1 MLLQMQWCG
10 IRIEITHSAKIKRE
24 DNVFGFHLDPE
35 VVNVC
40 RLFSLIEA
48 VKYSYVEPKFVTFLV
63 TGTCNRG
70 LFFDGC

>member
-1 MLLQMQWCG
+1 MF
-10 IRIEITHSAKIKRE
+10 S
-24 DNVFGFHLDPE
+24 FHLDPE

-48 VKYSYVEPKFVTFLV
+48 VKHSYVEPKFVTFLV